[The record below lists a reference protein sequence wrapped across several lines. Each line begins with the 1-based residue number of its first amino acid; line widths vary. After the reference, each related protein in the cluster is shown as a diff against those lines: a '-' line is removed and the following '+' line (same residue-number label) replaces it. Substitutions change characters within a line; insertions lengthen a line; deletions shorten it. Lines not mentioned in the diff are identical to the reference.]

1 LLVLLFSTL
10 LSFSPY
16 YFCGEITMQILV
28 NYPFDPE
35 QFEQFKELGARH
47 GHTVV
52 CVTNEA
58 DAVAAAPASEIILG
72 GFPPAVCAAAPN
84 LRWIQSFSTGMDKF
98 LFPEI
103 VERDDVM
110 ISNVAGLYASQGGE
124 HAWALLLALTRQ
136 IPTAVKNMEKR
147 AWSAGSVVEIA
158 GTTLGVIG
166 MGGFGVEISKR
177 AQGYDMTVIA
187 IDPVRTEKPPFV
199 HELRPTSTEAL
210 HDLLRRADVVMMAC
224 PLTKETYH
232 LISGP
237 ELALMKPSAYL
248 INVTRGGIIDE
259 PALVDALKAGQI
271 AGAGLD
277 VTEKEPLSQD
287 SPLWDAP
294 NLILTPHRAG
304 ASQHR
309 PRKIFEFF
317 MQNMERYISG
327 QKPMNVVDKRKGY

>member
-1 LLVLLFSTL
+1 
-10 LSFSPY
+10 
-16 YFCGEITMQILV
+16 MHILV
-28 NYPFDPE
+28 HYPFEPE
-35 QFEQFKELGARH
+35 QFAEFKALGERH

-58 DAVAAAPASEIILG
+58 DAVAAAPNVEVILG

-84 LRWIQSFSTGMDKF
+84 LRWVQSFSTGMDKF

-103 VERDDVM
+103 VERDEVM

-136 IPTAVKNMEKR
+136 IPLAVKNKEKR
-147 AWSAGSVVEIA
+147 LWASEAVVEIA
-158 GTTLGVIG
+158 GVTMGVIG

-177 AQGYDMTVIA
+177 AQGYDMKVIA

-199 HELRPTSTEAL
+199 HELLPTSKETL
-210 HDLLRRADVVMMAC
+210 HDLLRRSDIVMMAC

-232 LISGP
+232 LISTE

-277 VTEKEPLSQD
+277 VTEKEPLAQD

-317 MQNMERYISG
+317 LQNMNRYING
-327 QKPMNVVDKRKGY
+327 QKPVNVIDKRKGY